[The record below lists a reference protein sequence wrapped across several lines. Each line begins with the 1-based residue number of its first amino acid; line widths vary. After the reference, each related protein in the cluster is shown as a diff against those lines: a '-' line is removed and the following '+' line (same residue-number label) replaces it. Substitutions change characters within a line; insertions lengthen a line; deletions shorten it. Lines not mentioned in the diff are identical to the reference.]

1 MRVND
6 IYRASSASD
15 PQSSATW
22 QAGKRLFKCKSR
34 SHDLPIWR
42 PGISGRSSFQDD
54 QSQVAYCGALFCV
67 GGTTADGFTRNTQ
80 RALASKNTLHR
91 RARFSRKRPPRTQGE
106 GCGFECVAV
115 FWKDTKRHKLSPG
128 NVRGSCL
135 FEQRELHFGSACES
149 AWRSS
154 SAHCRRL
161 LGLDSFLTAPNDK
174 ARRAT
179 FPVNRFHTV
188 CFNHRDAHGACQIF
202 GDGLC
207 IQQRLFEC
215 LDSTDIRLRHT
226 LLDRSVRNYRR
237 SH

>member
-22 QAGKRLFKCKSR
+22 QAGKRLFKYKSR

-54 QSQVAYCGALFCV
+54 QSQVAYCGAQFCV

-115 FWKDTKRHKLSPG
+115 FGKTQTKPPAIRAL
-128 NVRGSCL
+128 VL
-135 FEQRELHFGSACES
+135 FERKELHFVSACE
-149 AWRSS
+149 
-154 SAHCRRL
+154 RRV
-161 LGLDSFLTAPNDK
+161 A
-174 ARRAT
+174 
-179 FPVNRFHTV
+179 
-188 CFNHRDAHGACQIF
+188 Q
-202 GDGLC
+202 
-207 IQQRLFEC
+207 
-215 LDSTDIRLRHT
+215 
-226 LLDRSVRNYRR
+226 
-237 SH
+237 